1 MNFTSEIIA
10 SIATRRRQRPAPRL
24 TPATSKVLDAC
35 IAIEEGGDIITIR
48 GIGAITGR
56 TSSSTI
62 HSHVMKLVS
71 LGHLKKSGV
80 RYRLS
85 TPPSQSALLQ
95 RFIDELK
102 ALTQQGALPPTLAPF
117 ASLWH

>member
-10 SIATRRRQRPAPRL
+10 SIAKRSKQRPAPKL
-24 TPATSKVLDAC
+24 TPATGRVLDAC

-62 HSHVMKLVS
+62 HSHVMKLLS
-71 LGHLKKSGV
+71 LGYLKKSGI

-85 TPPSQSALLQ
+85 TPPSQSAMLQ

-102 ALTQQGALPPTLAPF
+102 ALTQQGALPSTLAPF
-117 ASLWH
+117 ASLWN